1 MAVPH
6 ENSEA
11 AGCGGTGH
19 GVMSVERSRLT
30 RGCALEP

>member
-11 AGCGGTGH
+11 AGVWGSGY
-19 GVMSVERSRLT
+19 GVMSVLRSRLT
-30 RGCALEP
+30 GGCALEP